1 MRPDPL
7 THTAGARA
15 RHCAGRGPDCHRRA
29 SSPGVLLNFPKP
41 DPPDLKA
48 AFQAL
53 SPEAR
58 LTALLCGVVS
68 PLAYE
73 PRQLARMLRSA
84 EVRLERRPLTVAAV
98 ENACDG
104 LKRRRLLSEYGF
116 TSQVMAVPDWAPWL
130 TLEARRQDLLER
142 LWAACEKEHPSYY
155 PHYWERPSKREL
167 AELRY
172 ATVAGHF
179 ELVPDQVAPQSWWFL
194 AQPGAAELL
203 ATLPEQHRDA
213 ALAASLNAVINYAAF
228 PDPIVAACRE
238 LAPGSN
244 LVRFAADIA
253 LIRIL
258 QGRLD
263 VAETIFREL
272 PAPLQDAQLIRIDRA
287 GVRAL
292 VATLRGDDDLAL
304 RSIEEA
310 IAAQKEGTRKRAV
323 FPQSAAF
330 ALSLLSLVRS
340 DTPATRSLLAGLL
353 TTARRLRI
361 APSIVDTVAYAAEL
375 RAGYSPQREIEI
387 QPHLGA
393 LLDGWAYCWGQPA
406 RLYLPPAAP
415 AAFSS
420 YVERLTAHGFAWLLA
435 ECLAIIGCAG
445 AELAARGGRSFLAAG
460 RQATAMHRQLG
471 TQTLT
476 TAVPAT
482 VPEWE
487 FSLKALEQFAFET
500 RKRSKPAVKRPVS
513 GGGRRLV
520 WDFATAGSQVTLTPR
535 EQRSSRNGTWSKGR
549 PRSLHWLASA
559 AETEELPQA
568 QDRAAAALL
577 KQHGARVG
585 RYFPPAPLLF
595 ELAGHPHVFNQA
607 GDTVEVVRSEPE
619 LVIEQH
625 AGGVRADVV
634 PDDWD
639 EEHFYVRQADA
650 RRCEVMRFTP
660 AHRRLREIIPPGGL
674 ELPASARPRLLEAVS
689 ALVSEVRVH
698 GGVEGGAR
706 SARRI
711 EADPEPRVRLEP
723 FRTGLTAE
731 LVVEPVAGSETWFG
745 PGAGG
750 TLVFGQQDGETVQAQ
765 RNLAAERA
773 AAARL
778 VAACPQL
785 AGIGP
790 GKWAAELS
798 DPAAALELLEQLE
811 AAGAR
816 SLWPQ
821 GERFKIVAR
830 AATAQLKLQ
839 IKTAADWLLASGEL
853 RIDQQRA
860 LDLKQLFAL
869 LDANPGSRFL
879 ELGEGQF
886 LSLTE
891 SFRRQ
896 LDDLRSV
903 SSPAAHGAVR
913 LPPVAALVLDEFVAQ
928 TRLDAD
934 REWRALRR
942 RLREAEQF
950 EPEVPSTLQAEL
962 RPYQQAGF
970 TWLARLSRWGA
981 GACLA
986 DDMGLGKTVQVL
998 ALLLERAPAGAALV
1012 VVPTSVVANWLDEAR
1027 RFAPTLNAL
1036 AYVGPGRSSM
1046 LDDPGP
1052 FDLIIT
1058 TYALL
1063 HRDAEQLGAVAWHSA
1078 VLDEAQAIKNPATK
1092 RARAARALAA
1102 RFRLVTTGTPVQ
1114 NAVTDLYSLFS
1125 FINPGLL
1132 GSLEQFRRNFA
1143 TSIEERRDDA
1153 AWARLRR
1160 LVAPFILR
1168 RLKTEVLDDLPSRT
1182 EITLHVE
1189 MSPAEAAFYEA
1200 LRRRAVEDLQS
1211 LAADAAGAGRLE
1223 ILAHLT
1229 RLRRACCNPALV
1241 HPSAAPP
1248 SSKLAVFGETLAELL
1263 ASRHKVLVFSQFVG
1277 HLKLIEA
1284 YLREAGISYQYL
1296 DGATSLAAR
1305 RQRIA
1310 AFQAG
1315 QGDVFL
1321 ISLTAGGV
1329 GLNLTA
1335 ADYVIHMDPWWNPA
1349 VEDQASDRAHRIGQ
1363 TRPVTIYRLVT
1374 KGTIEEQIVDLHH
1387 RKRDLAERLLEAGDA
1402 PARLDPSELL
1412 ALLRQPL
1419 A

>member
-1 MRPDPL
+1 MPL
-7 THTAGARA
+7 
-15 RHCAGRGPDCHRRA
+15 
-29 SSPGVLLNFPKP
+29 PGVVLNFPKP
-41 DPPDLKA
+41 DPPDLQA
-48 AFQAL
+48 AFRAL
-53 SPEAR
+53 SPEER
-58 LTALLCGVVS
+58 LTALICGVVS
-68 PLAYE
+68 PVPYE

-84 EVRLERRPLTVAAV
+84 ELGQGRRPLTVAAV
-98 ENACDG
+98 EDACEG
-104 LKRRRLLSEYGF
+104 LKRRGLLTESGF
-116 TSQVMAVPDWAPWL
+116 SSQVTAVPDWMSWL
-130 TLEARRQDLLER
+130 TMEAHRQDLLER
-142 LWAACEKEHPSYY
+142 LWAACEEQPPSYY
-155 PHYWERPSKREL
+155 PHYWERPSRREL
-167 AELRY
+167 AELRF

-179 ELVPDQVAPQSWWFL
+179 DLLPEQVAPQSWTFL
-194 AQPGAAELL
+194 ARPGAAELL
-203 ATLPEQHRDA
+203 ATLPGQHREP
-213 ALAASLNAVINYAAF
+213 ALAACLNAVINFATF

-238 LAPGSN
+238 LTPGPG
-244 LVRFAADIA
+244 LARFAVDIA

-258 QGRLD
+258 QGRLE
-263 VAETIFREL
+263 VAEAIFGEL
-272 PAPLQDAQLIRIDRA
+272 PDDLQDAKPIRIDRA
-287 GVRAL
+287 AVRAL

-310 IAAQKEGTRKRAV
+310 IAAQKAGTRKRAV
-323 FPQSAAF
+323 FPQSAPF

-340 DTPATRSLLAGLL
+340 DTPATRSLLQGLL
-353 TTARRLRI
+353 TTARRLSLDP
-361 APSIVDTVAYAAEL
+361 AIVDTVACAAEL
-375 RAGYSPQREIEI
+375 RAGYSPRREIEI
-387 QPHLGA
+387 EPHLGA
-393 LLDGWAYCWGQPA
+393 LLNGWAYCWEQPA
-406 RLYLPPAAP
+406 RSLLPPAAP

-445 AELAARGGRSFLAAG
+445 PKLAAG
-460 RQATAMHRQLG
+460 GRAAPAAARQAAAMHRQLG

-476 TAVPAT
+476 TLVPAT
-482 VPEWE
+482 VPGWE

-500 RKRSKPAVKRPVS
+500 RNKRRPAAARPVS
-513 GGGRRLV
+513 GGRSRLV
-520 WDFATAGSQVTLTPR
+520 WDLAVEGGQVSVTPR
-535 EQRSSRNGTWSKGR
+535 EQRGYRNGTWSKGR
-549 PRSLHWLASA
+549 SRSLQWLAA
-559 AETEELPQA
+559 AETEELAQA
-568 QDRAAAALL
+568 QDRAVAALI
-577 KQHGARVG
+577 KQQGLRAGH
-585 RYFPPAPLLF
+585 YFSPAPLLF

-607 GDTVEVVRSEPE
+607 GDSVEVVRDEPE

-625 AGGVRADVV
+625 PGGIRAAVV
-634 PDDWD
+634 PDDWE
-639 EEHFYVRQADA
+639 EEHYYVRMADA

-660 AHRRLREIIPPGGL
+660 AHRRLLEIVPPGGL

-689 ALVSEVRVH
+689 ALASEVRVH

-723 FRTGLTAE
+723 HRTGLTAE
-731 LVVEPVAGSETWFG
+731 LVVEPVAGSETRFA
-745 PGAGG
+745 PGVGG
-750 TLVFGQQDGETVQAQ
+750 TLVFGQLGGETVQAQ
-765 RNLAAERA
+765 RDLGAELTAAGRLAA
-773 AAARL
+773 
-778 VAACPQL
+778 ACSEL
-785 AGIGP
+785 SGVGP
-790 GKWAAELS
+790 GQWSAEFP
-798 DPAAALELLEQLE
+798 DPTAALELLEQLE
-811 AAGAR
+811 AADAR
-816 SLWPQ
+816 CLWPQ

-830 AATAQLKLQ
+830 AATGQLRLQ
-839 IKTAADWLLASGEL
+839 IKTAAEWLYASGEL

-869 LDANPGSRFL
+869 LDAKPGARFL
-879 ELGEGQF
+879 ELGAGQF
-886 LSLTE
+886 LSLTA

-903 SSPAAHGAVR
+903 SSPAPRGAVR
-913 LPPVAALVLDEFVAQ
+913 VPPVAALALNEFVEQ

-934 REWRALRR
+934 RQWRALQR
-942 RLREAEQF
+942 RLRDAQEF
-950 EPEVPSTLQAEL
+950 EPVVPSTLQAEL
-962 RPYQQAGF
+962 RPYQRAGF
-970 TWLARLSRWGA
+970 AWLARLSRWGA

-998 ALLLERAPAGAALV
+998 ALLLERAPAGPALV

-1027 RFAPTLNAL
+1027 RFAPTLNAS
-1036 AYVGPGRSSM
+1036 AYTGPGRSSL
-1046 LDDPGP
+1046 LDDLGP
-1052 FDLIIT
+1052 FDLVIT

-1063 HRDAEQLGAVAWHSA
+1063 HRDAERLAAVAWHSA

-1102 RFRLVTTGTPVQ
+1102 PFRLVTTGTPVQ

-1132 GSLEQFRRNFA
+1132 GSLKQFRRNFA

-1153 AWARLRR
+1153 VRERLRR
-1160 LVAPFILR
+1160 LLAPFILR
-1168 RLKTEVLDDLPSRT
+1168 RLKTEVLDDLPART

-1200 LRRRAVEDLQS
+1200 LRRRAVEDLEA
-1211 LAADAAGAGRLE
+1211 LAAGAPGSDRFE

-1241 HPSAAPP
+1241 HPPTAPP
-1248 SSKLAVFGETLAELL
+1248 SSKLAVFGDTLAELL
-1263 ASRHKVLVFSQFVG
+1263 AGRHKVLVFSQFVG

-1284 YLREAGISYQYL
+1284 YLKEAGIGYQYL
-1296 DGATSLAAR
+1296 DGATSITAR
-1305 RQRIA
+1305 RERIA
-1310 AFQAG
+1310 AFQVG
-1315 QGDVFL
+1315 RGDVFL

-1387 RKRDLAERLLEAGDA
+1387 RKRDLAERLLEAGDT
-1402 PARLDPSELL
+1402 PARLDPEELL

-1419 A
+1419 D

>member
-1 MRPDPL
+1 M
-7 THTAGARA
+7 RA
-15 RHCAGRGPDCHRRA
+15 RPCAEGSNRHLRAIPD
-29 SSPGVLLNFPKP
+29 VLLNFPQP
-41 DPPDLKA
+41 DPPDPQA

-53 SPEAR
+53 SPEER
-58 LTALLCGVVS
+58 LTALICGVVS
-68 PLAYE
+68 PVPCE
-73 PRQLARMLRSA
+73 PRQLARMLRSS
-84 EVRLERRPLTVAAV
+84 EVGRGGRPLAVATV
-98 ENACDG
+98 EHACEG
-104 LKRRRLLSEYGF
+104 LKRRGILAESGF
-116 TSQVMAVPDWAPWL
+116 HSQVTTFPDWAPWL
-130 TLEARRQDLLER
+130 TMEAQRRELLER
-142 LWAACEKEHPSYY
+142 LWAAFEKEPPSPY
-155 PHYWERPSKREL
+155 PRYWERASDRAQ

-213 ALAASLNAVINYAAF
+213 ALAAALNTVINHAAY
-228 PDPIVAACRE
+228 PEPIVQACRE
-238 LAPGSN
+238 LAPDAR
-244 LVRFAADIA
+244 LARFAAGIA

-263 VAETIFREL
+263 SAEAIFGEL
-272 PAPLQDAQLIRIDRA
+272 PTREQDAKPIRIDRA
-287 GVRAL
+287 AVRAL

-323 FPQSAAF
+323 FPQSVPF

-340 DTPATRSLLAGLL
+340 DTPATRNLLEGLL
-353 TTARRLRI
+353 TTARRLRLDL
-361 APSIVDTVAYAAEL
+361 AIVETVACAADL
-375 RAGYSPQREIEI
+375 RAGYTPRKEIEI

-393 LLDGWAYCWGQPA
+393 LLDGWVCCWAQPV

-415 AAFSS
+415 AAFNS
-420 YVERLTAHGFAWLLA
+420 YVERLAAHGFAWLLA
-435 ECLAIIGCAG
+435 ECLAIVGCVG
-445 AELAARGGRSFLAAG
+445 EELDVRGGRSSAAAA
-460 RQATAMHRQLG
+460 RQAAAMHRQLG

-476 TAVPAT
+476 TLVPAT
-482 VPEWE
+482 VPHWE
-487 FSLKALEQFAFET
+487 FSLKALEQFAFDT
-500 RKRSKPAVKRPVS
+500 RRSKPAAGRPES
-513 GGGRRLV
+513 AGARRLV
-520 WDFATAGSQVTLTPR
+520 WDLAVAGSQVSVTPR
-535 EQRSSRNGTWSKGR
+535 EQRGYRNGTWSKGR
-549 PRSLHWLASA
+549 SRSLHWLASA
-559 AETEELPQA
+559 ADTAELPQE
-568 QDRAAAALL
+568 QDRAVAALL
-577 KQHGARVG
+577 KRHGVRAG
-585 RYFPPAPLLF
+585 RSFPPAPLLF

-607 GDTVEVVRSEPE
+607 GDRVEVVRGEPE

-625 AGGVRADVV
+625 AAGIRADVV
-634 PDDWD
+634 PDDW
-639 EEHFYVRQADA
+639 EEERYYLRLADA
-650 RRCEVMRFTP
+650 RRCEVMRFTS
-660 AHRRLREIIPPGGL
+660 AQRRLREIIPPGGL

-689 ALVSEVRVH
+689 ALVSEVRIH

-723 FRTGLTAE
+723 FRAGLTAE
-731 LVVEPVAGSETWFG
+731 LVVEPVAGFGTWFA
-745 PGAGG
+745 PGTGG
-750 TLVFGQQDGETVQAQ
+750 RLVFGRQDGATVQAQ
-765 RNLAAERA
+765 RDLVAERA
-773 AAARL
+773 AAERL
-778 VAACPQL
+778 AAACPQL
-785 AGIGP
+785 AGLGS
-790 GKWAAELS
+790 GQWSAELP

-816 SLWPQ
+816 CLWPQ

-830 AATAQLKLQ
+830 AAAGQLKLQ
-839 IKTAADWLLASGEL
+839 IKTAADWLRASGEL
-853 RIDQQRA
+853 RIDQERA

-879 ELGEGQF
+879 ELGTGRF
-886 LSLTE
+886 LALTE

-896 LDDLRSV
+896 LQDLRSV
-903 SSPAAHGAVR
+903 SSSAARGAVR
-913 LPPVAALVLDEFVAQ
+913 LPSVAALVFDEFLAQ
-928 TRLDAD
+928 TRLGAD
-934 REWRALRR
+934 REWRALQR
-942 RLREAEQF
+942 RLREARQF
-950 EPEVPSTLQAEL
+950 EAQVPSTLQAEL
-962 RPYQQAGF
+962 RPYQRAGF
-970 TWLARLSRWGA
+970 AWLARLSRWGA

-1036 AYVGPGRSSM
+1036 AYVGPDRSSM

-1052 FDLIIT
+1052 FDLVIT

-1063 HRDAEQLGAVAWHSA
+1063 QRDAERLAAVAWHSA

-1092 RARAARALAA
+1092 RARAARALPA
-1102 RFRLVTTGTPVQ
+1102 RFRLVTTGTPIQ

-1143 TSIEERRDDA
+1143 RSIEERRDA
-1153 AWARLRR
+1153 AARARLRR

-1168 RLKTEVLDDLPSRT
+1168 RLKTEVLDDLPPRT

-1189 MSPAEAAFYEA
+1189 MSPPEAAFYEA
-1200 LRRRAVEDLQS
+1200 LRRRAVEDLES
-1211 LAADAAGAGRLE
+1211 LATAGPGAGRME

-1241 HPSAAPP
+1241 HPSSAPS

-1263 ASRHKVLVFSQFVG
+1263 AGRHKVLVFSQFVG

-1284 YLREAGISYQYL
+1284 YLRDAGIGYQYL
-1296 DGATSLAAR
+1296 DGGTSVAVR
-1305 RQRIA
+1305 RERIA

-1402 PARLDPSELL
+1402 PARLDPAELL
-1412 ALLRQPL
+1412 ELLRQPL
-1419 A
+1419 D

>member
-1 MRPDPL
+1 MVGVPL
-7 THTAGARA
+7 
-15 RHCAGRGPDCHRRA
+15 
-29 SSPGVLLNFPKP
+29 PGVVLNFPKP
-41 DPPDLKA
+41 DPPDLEA
-48 AFQAL
+48 AFRVL
-53 SPEAR
+53 SPEER
-58 LTALLCGVVS
+58 LTALICGVVS
-68 PLAYE
+68 PVPYE

-84 EVRLERRPLTVAAV
+84 ELRLERRPLTVAAV
-98 ENACDG
+98 EDACEG
-104 LKRRRLLSEYGF
+104 LKRRGLLSESGF
-116 TSQVMAVPDWAPWL
+116 GSQVTAVPDWMSWL
-130 TLEARRQDLLER
+130 TMEAHRQDLLER
-142 LWAACEKEHPSYY
+142 LWAACEEQPPSYY
-155 PHYWERPSKREL
+155 PHYWERPSRREL
-167 AELRY
+167 AELRF
-172 ATVAGHF
+172 ATVTGHF
-179 ELVPDQVAPQSWWFL
+179 ELVPEPVAAQSWMFL
-194 AQPGAAELL
+194 ARPGAAELL
-203 ATLPEQHRDA
+203 ATLPGQHRDP
-213 ALAASLNAVINYAAF
+213 ALAACLSAVINFATF

-238 LAPGSN
+238 LAPGPG
-244 LVRFAADIA
+244 LGRFALDIA

-258 QGRLD
+258 QGRLEI
-263 VAETIFREL
+263 AEAIFGEL
-272 PAPLQDAQLIRIDRA
+272 PEDLQDAKPIRIDRA
-287 GVRAL
+287 AVRAL

-310 IAAQKEGTRKRAV
+310 IAAQKAGTRKRAV
-323 FPQSAAF
+323 FPQSAPF

-340 DTPATRSLLAGLL
+340 DTPATRSLLDGLL
-353 TTARRLRI
+353 TTARRLSLDP
-361 APSIVDTVAYAAEL
+361 AVVDTVAYAAEL
-375 RAGYSPQREIEI
+375 RAGYSPRREIEI

-393 LLDGWAYCWGQPA
+393 LLNGWAYCWEQPA
-406 RLYLPPAAP
+406 RSLLPPAAP

-445 AELAARGGRSFLAAG
+445 AELAAGGRSAPAAA
-460 RQATAMHRQLG
+460 RQAAAMHRQLG

-476 TAVPAT
+476 TLVPAT
-482 VPEWE
+482 VPGWE

-500 RKRSKPAVKRPVS
+500 RNKRRPAAARPVS
-513 GGGRRLV
+513 GGRSRLV
-520 WDFATAGSQVTLTPR
+520 WDLAVAGDQVGVTLR
-535 EQRSSRNGTWSKGR
+535 EQRGYRNGTWSKGR
-549 PRSLHWLASA
+549 SRSLQWLAAA

-568 QDRAAAALL
+568 QDRAVAALVKREGL
-577 KQHGARVG
+577 RAG
-585 RYFPPAPLLF
+585 RHFPSAPLLF

-607 GDTVEVVRSEPE
+607 GDSVEVVRDEPE
-619 LVIEQH
+619 LIIEQH
-625 AGGVRADVV
+625 PGGIRAAVV
-634 PDDWD
+634 PDDWE
-639 EEHFYVRQADA
+639 EEHYYVRMADA

-660 AHRRLREIIPPGGL
+660 AHRRLLEIVPPGGL

-689 ALVSEVRVH
+689 ALASEVRVH
-698 GGVEGGAR
+698 GGVEGEAR

-723 FRTGLTAE
+723 YGTGLTAE
-731 LVVEPVAGSETWFG
+731 LVVEPVAGSGTRFA
-745 PGAGG
+745 PGVGG
-750 TLVFGQQDGETVQAQ
+750 TLVFGQLGGETVQAQ
-765 RNLAAERA
+765 RDLAAELTA
-773 AAARL
+773 AGRL
-778 VAACPQL
+778 LAVSPQL
-785 AGIGP
+785 AGLGP
-790 GKWAAELS
+790 GQWSAALP
-798 DPAAALELLEQLE
+798 DPAAALELLEELE

-816 SLWPQ
+816 CLWPQ

-830 AATAQLKLQ
+830 AAAGQLRLQ
-839 IKTAADWLLASGEL
+839 IKTASEWLHASGEL

-860 LDLKQLFAL
+860 LDLKRLFAL
-869 LDANPGSRFL
+869 LDANPGARFL
-879 ELGEGQF
+879 ELGAGQF

-903 SSPAAHGAVR
+903 SSPAPRGAVR
-913 LPPVAALVLDEFVAQ
+913 LSPVAALALNEFVEQ
-928 TRLDAD
+928 TQLDAD
-934 REWRALRR
+934 RQWRALQR

-950 EPEVPSTLQAEL
+950 EPRVPSTLQAEL
-962 RPYQQAGF
+962 RPYQRTGF
-970 TWLARLSRWGA
+970 AWLARLSRWGA

-998 ALLLERAPAGAALV
+998 ALLLERAPAGPSLV

-1046 LDDPGP
+1046 LDDLGP
-1052 FDLIIT
+1052 FDVVIT

-1063 HRDAEQLGAVAWHSA
+1063 QRDVEPIAAVAWHSA

-1092 RARAARALAA
+1092 RARAARALRA
-1102 RFRLVTTGTPVQ
+1102 RFRMVTTGTPIQ

-1132 GSLEQFRRNFA
+1132 GSLQQFRRNFA

-1153 AWARLRR
+1153 ARARLRR

-1168 RLKTEVLDDLPSRT
+1168 RLKTEVLDDLPPRT

-1200 LRRRAVEDLQS
+1200 LRRRAVEDLES
-1211 LAADAAGAGRLE
+1211 LAAADPGAGRLE

-1277 HLKLIEA
+1277 HLKLIEE
-1284 YLREAGISYQYL
+1284 YLKKAGIGYQYL

-1305 RQRIA
+1305 RERIA

-1315 QGDVFL
+1315 RGDVFL

-1374 KGTIEEQIVDLHH
+1374 RGTIEEQIVDLHH

-1402 PARLDPSELL
+1402 PARLDPEELL

-1419 A
+1419 D